1 MKAESVY
8 RIYPIH
14 VGTIIRPKSNMLYM
28 KGADQL
34 CEFPLIIWY
43 VTDGERNIIVDT
55 GGTPPDGRY
64 EPYVCPENQQPEYAL
79 EAAGVKTDLVTDVI
93 LTHLHWDHAGNNMLF
108 RNASFYV
115 QRKELQ
121 YAAAP
126 LKVHEGSYDRTLVFR
141 TRYEVMDGDDEIMEG
156 ISVIATPGHSPGSQ
170 SVLINTRSGPYMLAG
185 DLIGLYECMDYEP
198 MAVNSIHTDLFSY
211 YRSLER
217 VGKMGCHVLPGH
229 DIRVLDRVCY
239 P

>member
-1 MKAESVY
+1 MNQETVY
-8 RIYPIH
+8 KIYPIH
-14 VGTIIRPKSNMLYM
+14 VGTITRPKSNMVYM
-28 KGADQL
+28 RGADQPWD
-34 CEFPLIIWY
+34 FPLIIWY
-43 VTDGERNIIVDT
+43 VTDGKRNIIVDT

-64 EPYVCPENQQPEYAL
+64 KPYVCPENQQPEYAL
-79 EAAGVKTDLVTDVI
+79 KAAGVKPDFVTDVI
-93 LTHLHWDHAGNNMLF
+93 LTHLHWDHAGNNVLF

-126 LKVHEGSYDRTLVFR
+126 LKIHEGSYDKTLVFN
-141 TRYEVMDGDDEIMEG
+141 TRYEVLDGDTEIMDG

-185 DLIGLYECMDYEP
+185 DLIGLYECMDYDP

-211 YRSLER
+211 YKSLDR
-217 VGKMGCHVLPGH
+217 VRKMGCHILPGH
-229 DIRVLDRVCY
+229 DIKVLEKICY